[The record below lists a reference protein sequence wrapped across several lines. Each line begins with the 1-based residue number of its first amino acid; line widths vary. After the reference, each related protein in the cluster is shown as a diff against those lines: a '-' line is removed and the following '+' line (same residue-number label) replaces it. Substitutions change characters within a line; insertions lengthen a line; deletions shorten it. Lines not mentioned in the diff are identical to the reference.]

1 MSVSNNMNAHR
12 EERGF
17 SLIEILITSSVLITV
32 VTGMV
37 GALQLYMRLAA
48 GDRDKAQAA
57 SLTQEASEALQLM
70 RDIDWTDIE
79 ALQEDTAYQLYWS
92 GSVYT
97 ATTTDILLNDKY
109 VRTFT
114 LSTLYR
120 DGNDNVAESGTEDE
134 NGRRVLIEVF
144 ASSTPSAIM
153 TAELLLLNLYAPQ

>member
-144 ASSTPSAIM
+144 ASSTPAAIM
-153 TAELLLLNLYAPQ
+153 TAELLLLNLYEE

>member
-1 MSVSNNMNAHR
+1 MNAHR
-12 EERGF
+12 EERGL

>member
-153 TAELLLLNLYAPQ
+153 TAELLLLNLYEE

>member
-1 MSVSNNMNAHR
+1 MNAHR

>member
-1 MSVSNNMNAHR
+1 MNAHR
-12 EERGF
+12 EERGL

-153 TAELLLLNLYAPQ
+153 TAELLLLNLYEE

>member
-12 EERGF
+12 EERGL